1 MPYVINY
8 TQLKHIYLLAPI
20 YCTQCAIT
28 ISQFLINKLHLNFTK
43 VKLQPTGW
51 ARVRS
56 RHATDGRTGRQTH
69 TPSLLSGGIIILSLR
84 NTAKLITTTPQR
96 WWRFTTVKQLKRA
109 IITEWGKLSQCFNDR
124 AIINEWRHRLECVVQ
139 QQGRQTEHCFCV
151 NDESVQFCV
160 FSISTVYLFVCW
172 NIANT
177 FSWCSFLG
185 HPVCCGRVV
194 MASLLVCKTKSNYK
208 HYIIIF
214 ISEMNL
220 F

>member
-151 NDESVQFCV
+151 NL
-160 FSISTVYLFVCW
+160 YNFVCLALALF
-172 NIANT
+172 IY
-177 FSWCSFLG
+177 SF
-185 HPVCCGRVV
+185 
-194 MASLLVCKTKSNYK
+194 AE
-208 HYIIIF
+208 
-214 ISEMNL
+214 ISRTHFRGAVFWATRYAVAEL
-220 F
+220 